1 MASIPKLTG
10 ANIKRTKSQSN
21 LVMHL
26 ATSVGKSNLPEKKAA
41 VSKVYRT
48 VFDVANVAIIA
59 ADVGKVVYR
68 YANGN
73 INKVECVEQ
82 LGEKGACYASSFAAS
97 KSGTMVGGAIGSAVG
112 SVVPGVGTVVG
123 LTVGAVAGEI
133 VGDAVGYKAGKEIS
147 KIVTKTVKEKK
158 NL

>member
-1 MASIPKLTG
+1 MATIPKLTG
-10 ANIKRTKSQSN
+10 ANIKRTTNQSN
-21 LVMHL
+21 LAMHL
-26 ATSVGKSNLPEKKAA
+26 ASGVGKTKLPVKKAA
-41 VSKVYRT
+41 ASKVYRT
-48 VFDVANVAIIA
+48 VFEVANIAIIA

-82 LGEKGACYASSFAAS
+82 LGKKGACYASSIAAS
-97 KSGTMVGGAIGSAVG
+97 KSGAVLGGAIGSAVG
-112 SVVPGVGTVVG
+112 SVVPGVGTAVG
-123 LTVGAVAGEI
+123 LTVGAIAGEI
-133 VGDAVGYKAGKEIS
+133 VGDAVGYKAGDEIS